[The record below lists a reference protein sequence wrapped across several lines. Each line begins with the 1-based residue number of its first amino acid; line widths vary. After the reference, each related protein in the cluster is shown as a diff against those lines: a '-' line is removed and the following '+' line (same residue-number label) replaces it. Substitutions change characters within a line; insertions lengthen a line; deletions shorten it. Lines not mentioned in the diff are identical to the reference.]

1 MERYSM
7 LLGRKNQYC
16 ENDYKQ
22 STESMQSLLTYQW
35 HFPQIRMKKVLP
47 FVWKHKRPW
56 ISKAILNCQNNLE
69 KEKWSRRNQSP
80 WLQTILQNYNNQDRM
95 VLAQKNI
102 DQRNRIESQEI
113 NLHICGHLIFDK
125 EGKTIQW
132 RKDSLFNNG
141 AGKTR
146 QLHVNEIRKPLNTI
160 HKNKLKNKLKI
171 D

>member
-47 FVWKHKRPW
+47 FVWKHKRLW
-56 ISKAILNCQNNLE
+56 ISKAILNWQNNLE

-125 EGKTIQW
+125 QGKTIQW
-132 RKDSLFNNG
+132 RKYSLFNNG

>member
-1 MERYSM
+1 
-7 LLGRKNQYC
+7 
-16 ENDYKQ
+16 
-22 STESMQSLLTYQW
+22 
-35 HFPQIRMKKVLP
+35 
-47 FVWKHKRPW
+47 
-56 ISKAILNCQNNLE
+56 
-69 KEKWSRRNQSP
+69 
-80 WLQTILQNYNNQDRM
+80 M

-132 RKDSLFNNG
+132 RKDSLFHNIS
-141 AGKTR
+141 GKTR